1 MADLSYQPKV
11 YRKQGGEEFVVASGG
26 KINIETGGDIEVNG
40 VSLID
45 EVAALS
51 GLEAGEVAYL
61 DGVTA
66 GTVTAG
72 KAVVTTTSKHID
84 ALVISDGGLALGA
97 GAGTAITSTAA
108 ELNILDGATLA
119 VAELNILDGV
129 TSTAAEL
136 NILDGVTATAA
147 EINLIDGS
155 IAGTAVA
162 SKALALGADK
172 NVDVLAVAD
181 GGLALGAGAGTA
193 ITSTAAELN
202 ILDGVTSTA
211 AELNALDGITS
222 DVNELNILDG
232 VTSTAAELNILDGVT
247 ATAAE
252 LNALDGITAD
262 VGELNILDGVT
273 STAAELNILDGVTS
287 TAAEINSLD
296 DSAAFADGLS
306 RVRLATATYDFAV
319 NGGAI
324 SAIPL
329 AATVPDNAVILDGMV
344 DVVTTLTSATDAAT
358 IALSVE
364 GADDIVTAVA
374 ILTATDWD
382 AGLRPIKPLGTSATA
397 IKTTAARAIT
407 ATIAVEAVTAGKF
420 VVFLR
425 YVLSA

>member
-51 GLEAGEVAYL
+51 GLEAGEVAFL

-72 KAVVTTTSKHID
+72 KAVVTTTNKHID

-97 GAGTAITSTAA
+97 GAGTAISATAA
-108 ELNILDGATLA
+108 EINILDGATLA
-119 VAELNILDGV
+119 VAELNILDGVTATAAELNILDGV

-147 EINLIDGS
+147 EINLIDGA

-162 SKALALGADK
+162 SKVLALGADK

-202 ILDGVTSTA
+202 ILDGVTA
-211 AELNALDGITS
+211 
-222 DVNELNILDG
+222 
-232 VTSTAAELNILDGVT
+232 
-247 ATAAE
+247 
-252 LNALDGITAD
+252 
-262 VGELNILDGVT
+262 
-273 STAAELNILDGVTS
+273 

-344 DVVTTLTSATDAAT
+344 DVVTTCTSDGADAGT
-358 IALSVE
+358 MALSVE
-364 GADDIVTAVA
+364 GANDIVTAIA
-374 ILTATDWD
+374 ISDGTNPWD
-382 AGLRPIKPLGTSATA
+382 AGLKAIIPLGTAATA

-407 ATIAVEAVTAGKF
+407 ATIAGQAFTAGKF